1 MVVFNAATVRDT
13 ANYETPTQP
22 AEGIDAVIVNG
33 TVTWRHGVHSGA
45 RNGQV
50 IVRKDA
56 A

>member
-13 ANYETPTQP
+13 ANYETPTEP

-33 TVTWRHGVHSGA
+33 AVTWRQGVHSGA

-50 IVRKDA
+50 IVRQDA